1 MLSVNTMRLD
11 VFLTENNLYKSR
23 NKAVEGIKKGE
34 VLINGNVIDKPSY
47 DVNVATDK
55 VEICAEEKPFVS
67 LGGYKMQRAI
77 NYFMPQIDGKIF
89 LDVGASTGGFTDCLL
104 RHNAK
109 KVYAIDVGEGLLDKT
124 IACDE
129 RVCVMDRTNARYLI
143 KEQFETLADGITV
156 DCSFISL
163 EYILPPLINLLKE
176 DGYILALIK
185 PQFETGKRM
194 KVKNGILRDDKEI
207 IAVLTKMY
215 QFVINLNLVFCGA
228 IKVTV
233 DKNKNREYIAMIKK
247 EGENIPLQD
256 LLKCI

>member
-1 MLSVNTMRLD
+1 MRLD
-11 VFLTENNLYKSR
+11 VFLSENSLYKSR

-34 VLINGNVIDKPSY
+34 VLINGKVIDKPSY
-47 DVNVATDK
+47 DVNAITDT

-67 LGGYKMQRAI
+67 LGGYKMQRAV
-77 NYFMPQIDGKIF
+77 NYFKPEISGKIF

-109 KVYAIDVGEGLLDKT
+109 KVYAIDVGEGLLDET
-124 IACDE
+124 IVRDK
-129 RVCVMDRTNARYLI
+129 RVCVMDKTNARFLTA
-143 KEQFETLADGITV
+143 EQFETLADGITV

-163 EYILPPLINLLKE
+163 EHILPPLVNLIKN

-185 PQFETGKRM
+185 PQFETGKRSR
-194 KVKNGILRDDKEI
+194 VKNGILRDDKEI
-207 IAVLTKMY
+207 VAVLTKIY
-215 QFVINLNLVFCGA
+215 RLVKNLNLVFCGA
-228 IKVTV
+228 VKVTV

-247 EGENIPLQD
+247 EGEDISLQT